1 MFARLRTAAC
11 VMVPCLVTAQLPSNP
26 SFSHTAIEQK
36 TSGASLFANPLFQR
50 LLDPPFVAKVTQHQV
65 NGGAFSIS
73 FRLDGNVTFTHEQKD
88 SGENESSRFAARFKE
103 GGSYRFPQCVIDFL
117 GIDDTAKVVR
127 NLRSTTLASLA
138 LVKPFRAV
146 VLDQG
151 IGEDIYSIVIQE
163 AGGQI
168 HHLKGRFDQDKDA
181 RAIAM
186 FLARG
191 RSVEFPAVLELAVL
205 TNEQRAERAKPKE
218 AEIAVLNR
226 YLGEWRGGIEG
237 NPQAKVKMACHARPD
252 GSGIWRE
259 ITFSD
264 GTEEVQ
270 PLPDIQIIEYDRSQQ
285 AYLAGSLAEGSPPP
299 LRSTWDEQTRTFTTV
314 LPSDD
319 GSTRVNTATFTRDDR
334 IDWKTITRG
343 RQNEILGTTS
353 GSYDRVVVPADAEPE
368 PVKPTRVQDL
378 LPGFVSLPGAP
389 VPEPIHKTISELSA
403 CAMFRAK
410 VIKSWSKPDELTLQL
425 LYTSGQLETLTEN
438 SAGIE
443 KSELAQRVS
452 RLSMGET
459 YEFPFAMQH
468 PGQAP
473 AGKPTT
479 PEMKALEPFI
489 GTWKTFHKRPDGTL
503 DTQGTRARYFWS
515 ADGTCLWIEY
525 TFANISPLT
534 LKPDGGP
541 ENKLLRFITYDSV
554 ARCYIQTNEHSSPI
568 ANEVSATWDDVE
580 KSYAWKQDVQNPKP
594 IKAEGIR
601 RFTSADRI
609 EFTAKHWPPDSP
621 PVESS
626 GYYERIKE

>member
-1 MFARLRTAAC
+1 MFARLWTAAC
-11 VMVPCLVTAQLPSNP
+11 VLLPCLVTAQLPSIS
-26 SFSHTAIEQK
+26 SFSQTSIEQG

-50 LLDPPFVAKVTQHQV
+50 LLDPPFIAKVSRLKV
-65 NGGAFSIS
+65 DGGEFTIS

-163 AGGQI
+163 AGGQL

-186 FLARG
+186 YLARG
-191 RSVEFPAVLELAVL
+191 RSVEFPAVLELAAL

-218 AEIAVLNR
+218 PAVAVLNR
-226 YLGEWRGGIEG
+226 YLGEWHGGIEG

-259 ITFSD
+259 IIFSD
-264 GTEEVQ
+264 GTEAVP
-270 PLPDIQIIEYDRSQQ
+270 PLPDIQMIEYDRAQQ
-285 AYLAGSLAEGSPPP
+285 AYLAGSLAEDSPPP

-314 LPSDD
+314 LPADD
-319 GSTRVNTATFTRDDR
+319 GSQRVNTATFTREDR

-343 RQNEILGTTS
+343 RQNEILATTS
-353 GSYDRVVVPADAEPE
+353 GFYDRVAVPADAEPE
-368 PVKPTRVQDL
+368 PVKPTSVQDL
-378 LPGFVSLPGAP
+378 LPSFVSLPGAP

-403 CAMFRAK
+403 CVMFRAK
-410 VIKSWSKPDELTLQL
+410 VIKSWTNPGELTLQL
-425 LYTSGQLETLTEN
+425 LYTSGRLETLTEK

-443 KSELAQRVS
+443 RSELAQRVS
-452 RLSMGET
+452 RLNMGET

-473 AGKPTT
+473 VGKPTT
-479 PEMKALEPFI
+479 AEMKALEPFI
-489 GTWKTFHKRPDGTL
+489 GTWKNFYKRPDGTFG
-503 DTQGTRARYFWS
+503 TQGNRARYFWS

-525 TFANISPLT
+525 TFANISPFT

-541 ENKLLRFITYDSV
+541 ENKLLKFITYDSA
-554 ARCYIQTNEHSSPI
+554 ARCYVQTTEHSSQL
-568 ANEVSATWDDVE
+568 ANEHSATWDAAM
-580 KSYAWKQDVQNPKP
+580 KSYAWKQDTQNPKP
-594 IKAEGIR
+594 IKAQGIR

-609 EFTAKHWPPDSP
+609 EFEAKTTPVDGP
-621 PVESS
+621 PVEVS
-626 GYYERIKE
+626 GCYERIKD

>member
-1 MFARLRTAAC
+1 MFTRLWTAAC
-11 VMVPCLVTAQLPSNP
+11 VLVPCLVTAQLPSIS
-26 SFSHTAIEQK
+26 SFSQTSIEQG

-50 LLDPPFVAKVTQHQV
+50 LLDPPFIAKVSRLKV
-65 NGGAFSIS
+65 DGGEFTIS

-151 IGEDIYSIVIQE
+151 IGEDIYSIILQE
-163 AGGQI
+163 AGGQL

-186 FLARG
+186 YLARG
-191 RSVEFPAVLELAVL
+191 RSVEFPAVLELAAL
-205 TNEQRAERAKPKE
+205 TNEQRAERAKPKDE
-218 AEIAVLNR
+218 AIAVLNR

-237 NPQAKVKMACHARPD
+237 NPQAKVKMVCHARPD

-264 GTEEVQ
+264 GSEEVP

-319 GSTRVNTATFTRDDR
+319 GSKRVNTATFTRENR

-353 GSYDRVVVPADAEPE
+353 GFYDRVAVPADAEPE
-368 PVKPTRVQDL
+368 PVKPTHVQDL

-410 VIKSWSKPDELTLQL
+410 VIKSWTNPGELTLQL
-425 LYTSGQLETLTEN
+425 LYTSGRLETLTEK
-438 SAGIE
+438 SAEIE

-452 RLSMGET
+452 RLNMGET

-479 PEMKALEPFI
+479 PQMKALEPFI
-489 GTWKTFHKRPDGTL
+489 GKWRSFYKDLDGAFKARG
-503 DTQGTRARYFWS
+503 DTVSYFWS
-515 ADGTCLWIEY
+515 ADGTSLWRENAY
-525 TFANISPLT
+525 PSVNPSTG
-534 LKPDGGP
+534 KPDGVLDRKQLDLICYDI
-541 ENKLLRFITYDSV
+541 ENM
-554 ARCYIQTNEHSSPI
+554 CYEEIHEDQLPSAPKNAVTWNATKREYVWELHIQ
-568 ANEVSATWDDVE
+568 
-580 KSYAWKQDVQNPKP
+580 KP
-594 IKAEGIR
+594 IPMKGEGTR

-609 EFTAKHWPPDSP
+609 EFKAKRWPPDSP